1 MKEMTGERGL
11 MAGFARADIT
21 PPVPMANYKGEM
33 LAIPPEGEPCL
44 QCLAAVFAAGEQRV
58 GLVVLDTLC
67 VRRELVLRMREE
79 ACLRGTGAALSGL
92 IVSATHTHCTPPLAP
107 MFLTGVN
114 PDPLYEDLVV
124 KKVLDALSHAHGN
137 SCNVQLGT
145 GIAACPGFEFPRRLL
160 RRGGRV
166 VMNVAADVERG
177 LEPCSC
183 VDHDVP
189 FWLFRTASGDPLGVV
204 FSYPNHNNAARSS
217 FMSPDIAGYCRR
229 ALAEHFGRDFLVLM
243 IQGAC
248 GDVNWVREKER
259 KGGAHYAEVIG
270 TELAESLVN
279 ALSGAA
285 PASHVQKLDYRKR
298 LMVLPDRLPEDSEYC
313 EDGCRG
319 SSPAEM
325 EAQRSRYELEREAVN
340 RRGATK
346 VVVEVDALVLRNTA
360 LVTTPAE
367 LFSELGMEIRAR
379 SPFPV
384 TLVSGPANGYV
395 GYVPS
400 EDAFTQGGYETHRTV
415 YTSRLDKHAG
425 RRILEASLQLL
436 SQTGAGA
443 DAD

>member
-1 MKEMTGERGL
+1 MKEVAGEREL
-11 MAGFARADIT
+11 VAGFARADIT
-21 PPVPMANYKGEM
+21 PPEPLANYKGATLE
-33 LAIPPEGEPCL
+33 LPPEGEPRL
-44 QCLAAVFAAGEQRV
+44 ECLAAVFAAGERRV

-92 IVSATHTHCTPPLAP
+92 IVAATHTHCAPPLAP
-107 MFLTGVN
+107 MFLTGAN

-124 KKVLDALSHAHGN
+124 EKVLDALGRAHSN
-137 SCNVQLGT
+137 SCNVQLRA
-145 GIAACPGFEFPRRLL
+145 GIAPCPGFEFSRRLL
-160 RRGGRV
+160 RRDGRV

-183 VDHDVP
+183 VDRDVP
-189 FWLFRTASGDPLGVV
+189 FWLFRTTLGDPLGVL

-229 ALAEHFGRDFLVLM
+229 GLAERFGGDFFALM
-243 IQGAC
+243 LQGAC
-248 GDVNWVREKER
+248 GDVNWVSEKER
-259 KGGAHYAEVIG
+259 KGGARYADEIG
-270 TELAESLVN
+270 TGVAESLVN

-285 PASHVQKLDYRKR
+285 PAPHAQKLDYRKR
-298 LMVLPDRLPEDSEYC
+298 LLALPDRLPEDSEYC

-325 EAQRSRYELEREAVN
+325 EAQRSRYEPEREAVN

-346 VVVEVDALVLRNTA
+346 AVVEVNALVLQDTA

-367 LFSELGMEIRAR
+367 LFAELGMEIRAR

-395 GYVPS
+395 GYVPP
-400 EDAFTQGGYETHRTV
+400 EEAFTRGGYETHRTV

-425 RRILEASLQLL
+425 RRILEASLELL
-436 SQTGAGA
+436 SGTGAGA